1 MFSFIYLM
9 KIYMVVEE
17 ERLVSHEIHL
27 KQRPIG
33 MPTESNFELVKVNI
47 SDLKDGEFLVRN
59 IWMSVDPYM
68 RGRMKESKSYI
79 PPFQL
84 GKPLEGGCIGQI
96 IKSKNNQFVLGEDV
110 LGVFG
115 WREYWLSNDSND
127 VMKIDPN
134 MAPIQWYLGIL
145 GMTGLTAYVGLLKI
159 GELKGND
166 GDNNAIFVAAPLGA
180 GWAVAC
186 QIAKIKGFRVVG
198 SVGSQEK
205 VKWLVDQAGIDY
217 AFNYKEVG
225 DNNVSSELRKACP
238 NGIDIYFDNVGGKH
252 LEAAIDNMKVFGR
265 IVLCGMISQY
275 NLSSLPEGPSNL
287 FSAITNRL
295 KMQGFIVRDHYNM
308 LNEFY
313 ADMSRWISQGKIK
326 WNETVFEGLENAPK
340 AFLALFKG
348 ENTGKMLVK
357 IGPDALV

>member
-1 MFSFIYLM
+1 MA
-9 KIYMVVEE
+9 VEE

-27 KQRPIG
+27 KQRPVG

-47 SDLKDGEFLVRN
+47 SDPKDGEFLVRN

-68 RGRMKESKSYI
+68 RGRMKETKSYI
-79 PPFQL
+79 PSFQL
-84 GKPLEGGCIGQI
+84 GKPLEGGCVGQI
-96 IKSKNNQFVLGEDV
+96 IKSKNNRFVLGEYV
-110 LGVFG
+110 LGNFG
-115 WREYWLSNDSND
+115 WREYWLSNDSN
-127 VMKIDPN
+127 
-134 MAPIQWYLGIL
+134 
-145 GMTGLTAYVGLLKI
+145 
-159 GELKGND
+159 
-166 GDNNAIFVAAPLGA
+166 AIFVSAASGA
-180 GWAVAC
+180 VGSIAC

-205 VKWLVDQAGIDY
+205 VKWLVDHAGIDY

-225 DNNVSSELRKACP
+225 ENNISSELRKACP

-275 NLSSLPEGPSNL
+275 NLSSLPAGPSNL

-295 KMQGFIVRDHYNM
+295 KLQGFIVRDHYNM

-313 ADMSRWISQGKIK
+313 ADMSKWISEGKIK
-326 WNETVFEGLENAPK
+326 WDETVFEGLENAPK

-357 IGPDALV
+357 IGPHALV